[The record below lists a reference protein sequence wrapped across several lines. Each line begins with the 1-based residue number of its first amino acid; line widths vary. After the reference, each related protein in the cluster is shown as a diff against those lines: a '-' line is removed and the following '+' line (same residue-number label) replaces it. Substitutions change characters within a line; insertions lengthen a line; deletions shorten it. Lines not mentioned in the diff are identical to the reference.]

1 MAEASTWEFPELL
14 RHVNMYMCTQSC
26 PTLCDPM
33 DCSPPRLLCPW
44 NSPGKNTGVGCH
56 SLLQGIFPTQESNL
70 CLLHRRQILYQ
81 LSHQESPILRS
92 EDINININ
100 QWRKMCPRGPHSKP
114 AKVGS
119 QEVKTQGRGFLLF
132 YSLLCPQKWGGD

>member
-1 MAEASTWEFPELL
+1 MSD
-14 RHVNMYMCTQSC
+14 S
-26 PTLCDPM
+26 CDPM
-33 DCSPPRLLCPW
+33 DCSL
-44 NSPGKNTGVGCH
+44 SGSSVHGI
-56 SLLQGIFPTQESNL
+56 LQARILELVSISSSRVIFPTQESTL
-70 CLLHRRQILYQ
+70 GLLHRRQILYQ